1 MKNYYELLGLNIDE
15 VKSILNLKNIRYE
28 VKETIGFKDK
38 DKLVIPKVINIKECG
53 DKLEIIVT
61 YFSDSLN

>member
-1 MKNYYELLGLNIDE
+1 MKSYYEFLGLNIDE

-38 DKLVIPKVINIKECG
+38 DKLVIPKVINVKECD
-53 DKLEIIVT
+53 DKLELIVT

>member
-38 DKLVIPKVINIKECG
+38 DKLVIPKVINVKECD
-53 DKLEIIVT
+53 DKLELIVT